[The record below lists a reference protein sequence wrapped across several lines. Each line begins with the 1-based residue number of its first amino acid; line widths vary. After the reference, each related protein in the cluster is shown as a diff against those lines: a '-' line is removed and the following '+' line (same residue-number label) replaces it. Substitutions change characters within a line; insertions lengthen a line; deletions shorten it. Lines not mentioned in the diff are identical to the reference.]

1 MRFMSRWCR
10 AAGFGVRVGVVTA
23 EGVGVGER
31 MGGFGKGKLCFMV
44 ELFFLGMVGF
54 GKKAVEY

>member
-1 MRFMSRWCR
+1 M
-10 AAGFGVRVGVVTA
+10 RVGVVTA

-44 ELFFLGMVGF
+44 EFIFLGMVGF